1 MTYQRPHQHPINL
14 HELALR
20 FEKRRFDGGVEL
32 ELIEQ
37 IEQQQARQL
46 AQAGL
51 ITHDGAGLSS
61 RPQPQ
66 YRAQAIRPAQGNYAS
81 PQSQP
86 RTKASMLWET
96 IIVGPLQI
104 AVGLVGMLT
113 SVLAL
118 ATFLKNKNEAMAQ
131 QSKQIMRDCSLT
143 FVRGFLH
150 MALMPVRLV
159 KLAFTK

>member
-1 MTYQRPHQHPINL
+1 MTYQRPHQRPINL

-37 IEQQQARQL
+37 IEQQQARQM

-51 ITHDGAGLSS
+51 MSHDNVSS

-66 YRAQAIRPAQGNYAS
+66 YRGQSIHPASVQQGH
-81 PQSQP
+81 QDVKP
-86 RTKASMLWET
+86 RSKANAAWEA

-104 AVGLVGMLT
+104 AVGAVGILT
-113 SVLAL
+113 SILAM
-118 ATFLKNKNEAMAQ
+118 ATFLKSKNEMMAQ
-131 QSKQIMRDCSLT
+131 QSKQIMRDCGAT

-150 MALMPVRLV
+150 TALIPVRLV
-159 KLAFTK
+159 KIAFAK